1 MENPIKMD
9 NLGVPLFSETSI
21 QLLSLTL
28 KSNVFFFSVQ
38 QGLCLAA
45 AHDMFFFFRPFQDSN
60 SKKLKIR
67 NVHQVQTETPMA
79 HTFHLQFAYFPLPSY
94 SLPQS
99 STTNTSCYFCPLR
112 LIQSF
117 APKSLFCIFPT
128 CRFISATVCAS
139 IVSPAGHRDVRSW
152 RLRLRPIAPS
162 VLRLRR
168 GRSFGALAP
177 SVALRPAIL
186 TDDLKAEPAKV
197 LMNFFRN
204 LIWLL
209 LLLLGWWWWWWWWWW
224 WCWCWWWWW
233 WWWRFSK
240 THCYVTILQEQDC
253 QKKTTG
259 VNFGQWLLP
268 MTPLCPSLFP
278 KKKTENPP
286 WNQNIEVSSNMT
298 PFLSFKTG
306 WPL

>member
-1 MENPIKMD
+1 
-9 NLGVPLFSETSI
+9 
-21 QLLSLTL
+21 
-28 KSNVFFFSVQ
+28 
-38 QGLCLAA
+38 
-45 AHDMFFFFRPFQDSN
+45 
-60 SKKLKIR
+60 
-67 NVHQVQTETPMA
+67 MA

-186 TDDLKAEPAKV
+186 TNDLKAEPAKV
-197 LMNFFRN
+197 LMKIIRN

-224 WCWCWWWWW
+224 WCWWWWWWWLWWWWW
-233 WWWRFSK
+233 WWWWWWRWRFSK

-253 QKKTTG
+253 QKQKNNWCQLWAVAIANDTL
-259 VNFGQWLLP
+259 VSQFCFL
-268 MTPLCPSLFP
+268 
-278 KKKTENPP
+278 KKTGKPTMKAKHRGFFEHDPL
-286 WNQNIEVSSNMT
+286 
-298 PFLSFKTG
+298 PFL
-306 WPL
+306 